1 MIFLIRRK
9 FGSSNAKG
17 VFLAITLA
25 EAVVKNGGPRVHA
38 AVGNDSFMKDLA
50 KVARKY
56 SGKRGVD
63 SIEVAE
69 LSLDVI
75 QAWGEAFL
83 SHQKQFPAYVK
94 IYHELRKE
102 GLQFKPQ
109 YDINRVPIFTP
120 AGGGFGEAGEDSGI
134 LKAAMA
140 ASMDSHDDTHSTL
153 HERRSVGRNA
163 HGASASA
170 ELLESMVT
178 SLGILCEILTASSS
192 SRELKEN
199 ELAGEMALQLR
210 KFQNGLG
217 SAIEYELAHDPE
229 VN

>member
-1 MIFLIRRK
+1 
-9 FGSSNAKG
+9 
-17 VFLAITLA
+17 
-25 EAVVKNGGPRVHA
+25 VKNGGVLVHA
-38 AVGNDSFMKDLA
+38 AVGTDAFMKDLA

-56 SGKRGVD
+56 SGKRGGD

-83 SHQKQFPAYVK
+83 SHQKKFPAYTK

-102 GLQFKPQ
+102 GMQFKPQ

-120 AGGGFGEAGEDSGI
+120 TGGGFGESGEDNGI
-134 LKAAMA
+134 LRAANMA
-140 ASMDSHDDTHSTL
+140 ANMDSHDDDDTRSTL
-153 HERRSVGRNA
+153 HGRRSGKND

-178 SLGILCEILTASSS
+178 SLSILCEIITASTSS
-192 SRELKEN
+192 QELKEN
-199 ELAGEMALQLR
+199 ELANEVALQLR
-210 KFQNGLG
+210 NFQNRLG
-217 SAIEYELAHDPE
+217 AAIEYELSHDPE
-229 VN
+229 VNLFY

>member
-1 MIFLIRRK
+1 
-9 FGSSNAKG
+9 
-17 VFLAITLA
+17 
-25 EAVVKNGGPRVHA
+25 VKNGGPRVHA
-38 AVGNDSFMKDLA
+38 AVGTDAFMKDLA

-56 SGKRGVD
+56 SGKRGGD

-102 GLQFKPQ
+102 GMQFKSQ
-109 YDINRVPIFTP
+109 YDVNRVPIFTP
-120 AGGGFGEAGEDSGI
+120 TGGGFGESGEDSGI

-140 ASMDSHDDTHSTL
+140 ASMDSRDDDSIHNSL
-153 HERRSVGRNA
+153 HERQGRSVGRNDHGVGRND

-178 SLGILCEILTASSS
+178 SLGILCEIITASTSS
-192 SRELKEN
+192 QELTDN
-199 ELAGEMALQLR
+199 ELASEVALQLR
-210 KFQNGLG
+210 NFQNGLG
-217 SAIEYELAHDPE
+217 AAIEYELAHDPE
-229 VN
+229 VKFS